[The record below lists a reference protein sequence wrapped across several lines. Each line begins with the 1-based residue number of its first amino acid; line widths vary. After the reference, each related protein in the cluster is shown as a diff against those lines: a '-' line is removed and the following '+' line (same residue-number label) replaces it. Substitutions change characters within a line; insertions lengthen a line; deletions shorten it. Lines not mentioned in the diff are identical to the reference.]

1 MYVDAHLHLYDIAE
15 CLQFERTAL
24 EQAFCFDS
32 FSFCTSSCSKSEFEY
47 SAEFCSEKNLNAFFS
62 FGVHPQN
69 PTTQELST
77 LEHLLQ
83 TKRLDA
89 IGEIG
94 FDLYDEYFASLL
106 HEQKEV
112 WNIQLELAM
121 QYDVPIIVH
130 LRKSNHLLFT
140 YLKQLKKIKAVIFH
154 SWPSGS
160 VEALSLLKK
169 GVNAYFSVGKALLRG
184 KKSVYDLV
192 RTIEVSRLLTET
204 DAPYMTL
211 LDEPFSIP
219 SDIKKVVAELC
230 RVKQG
235 ENRDSKITEDAMSA
249 KIEKNFFSIFNRKDY
264 S

>member
-1 MYVDAHLHLYDIAE
+1 M
-15 CLQFERTAL
+15 
-24 EQAFCFDS
+24 
-32 FSFCTSSCSKSEFEY
+32 
-47 SAEFCSEKNLNAFFS
+47 
-62 FGVHPQN
+62 
-69 PTTQELST
+69 
-77 LEHLLQ
+77 
-83 TKRLDA
+83 
-89 IGEIG
+89 
-94 FDLYDEYFASLL
+94 
-106 HEQKEV
+106 
-112 WNIQLELAM
+112 
-121 QYDVPIIVH
+121 
-130 LRKSNHLLFT
+130 
-140 YLKQLKKIKAVIFH
+140 
-154 SWPSGS
+154 
-160 VEALSLLKK
+160 
-169 GVNAYFSVGKALLRG
+169 NAYFSVGKALLRG